1 MQIQLNKKEADIQR
15 MEAIL
20 IEMHNK
26 MDLIMQEKKDAVF
39 EAKEAFK
46 AQFEAERKL
55 EILLVEA
62 KT

>member
-1 MQIQLNKKEADIQR
+1 

-46 AQFEAERKL
+46 A
-55 EILLVEA
+55 
-62 KT
+62 

>member
-26 MDLIMQEKKDAVF
+26 MDLITQEKKDAVF